1 MRKRSGHAFL
11 RQGLGRLGLALVL
24 ALALPA
30 RADQSPPE
38 DPAALDAAL
47 AWQLGYAAH
56 LQGDF
61 HTAIAL
67 FRRSIALRP
76 SPEAHTYLGW
86 SLSHL
91 GRLEEAI
98 AECET
103 AIRLDPDFGNPYND
117 IGVYLIALGR
127 ADESIPWF
135 EKAMRAP
142 RYCCY
147 QFPHFNLGRVM
158 LAKGRLA
165 EARRLF
171 ERALDFDPDYEPARR
186 ALEAISAAGLRDL

>member
-1 MRKRSGHAFL
+1 MRKRSGHALL
-11 RQGLGRLGLALVL
+11 REALRRLGLGLLL

-30 RADQSPPE
+30 RGDQSPPE
-38 DPAALDAAL
+38 DPAAI

-56 LQGDF
+56 LQGDY

-67 FRRSIALRP
+67 YRRSIALRP
-76 SPEAHTYLGW
+76 SAEAHTYLGW

-127 ADESIPWF
+127 TDESIPWF

-158 LAKGRLA
+158 LEKGRIA

-171 ERALDFDPDYEPARR
+171 ERALDFDPEYEPARR
-186 ALEAISAAGLRDL
+186 ALEALSAAGLRDL